1 MLNIIRNITDDV
13 KETVLKMVSSLI
25 LYTYLLSF
33 ISEMSAMLK
42 VINVWIVETKIF
54 IIFLL

>member
-1 MLNIIRNITDDV
+1 MMLNIIRNITDDV
-13 KETVLKMVSSLI
+13 KETVLKMISSLI

-42 VINVWIVETKIF
+42 VINV
-54 IIFLL
+54 

>member
-1 MLNIIRNITDDV
+1 MIST
-13 KETVLKMVSSLI
+13 LI

-42 VINVWIVETKIF
+42 VINVCVVETKIF

>member
-13 KETVLKMVSSLI
+13 KETVLKMISSLI